1 MSYGRDSE
9 ASRPRLSTIQPSGC
23 VAMLRISRS
32 LLLVSSGLLFAACS
46 SASNGDNS
54 QPVGGDDSGTGGTDT
69 APPQCTAGTA
79 CNNAD
84 GNPGICQADGSCSC
98 TDGDFVARHKFRRP
112 ISERVFTRDHRS
124 VFKMA
129 ANVFRKLRNGRIAAR
144 GFLAHRHQDDVVEVA
159 AQ

>member
-9 ASRPRLSTIQPSGC
+9 ASRPLLSTIQPSGC

-54 QPVGGDDSGTGGTDT
+54 QPVGDQDSGAPADT
-69 APPQCTAGTA
+69 APAQCTAGAA

-84 GNPGICQADGSCSC
+84 GNAAICQADGSCSC
-98 TDGDFVARHKFRRP
+98 TDGD
-112 ISERVFTRDHRS
+112 D
-124 VFKMA
+124 
-129 ANVFRKLRNGRIAAR
+129 N
-144 GFLAHRHQDDVVEVA
+144 
-159 AQ
+159 